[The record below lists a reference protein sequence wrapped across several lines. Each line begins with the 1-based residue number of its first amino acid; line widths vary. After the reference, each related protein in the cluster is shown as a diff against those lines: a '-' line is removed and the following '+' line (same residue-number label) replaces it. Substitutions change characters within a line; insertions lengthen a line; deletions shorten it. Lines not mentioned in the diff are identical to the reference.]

1 MKKTFTIL
9 YFLMISIVFADNYS
23 DRLLIYIDNS
33 VQNFQL
39 DEASGRTN
47 IEEINKEMDKVNA
60 LSISKW
66 LPYAR
71 PTDRDGDIYLNRYCV
86 ITLSSSRSDIG
97 DVISNFDFLESVYSS
112 EAMLIMKPTY
122 VPNDT
127 RWNQQY
133 GMALIE
139 ADLAYDLWD
148 IDGGDLPGYVEGDEI
163 VVAIADLGLEYSH
176 SDLVGNVW
184 QNLGEDADGDG
195 VVLVQSGNTWIFDPD
210 DENGIDDDEDGYED
224 NFIGW
229 DVSNNDNDP
238 TPENNNYDHGTN
250 VAGCVSASTNNNN
263 GVASVGWSIKIM
275 GMNNSDDGQYITD
288 GAQSILTSAQMG
300 ADVINMSWGGFG
312 SCGGYQSV
320 INNAY
325 NSYGSILVAS
335 SGNGGDDGNTNF
347 DLHSPS
353 CCNDVI
359 SVSAIGSNDNFGCWA
374 TGGATVDLCAPG
386 ESVWTT
392 NLNNSYGSY
401 WGTSFSSPITA
412 GAVAL
417 LWSRFPN
424 AEPDWVVDQI
434 ISTTD
439 EFSDMTGS
447 CQGVSLEG
455 MLGTGR
461 LNIYKALT
469 AGVYPSLFI
478 DDINYLNDS
487 DGDGVFNPGEQ
498 VKLKLVI
505 GNEVG
510 WADAENVVATI
521 SSDDDRIAFIDNSIT
536 FNNTI
541 PAGGSSFTL
550 IDHFLVF
557 AFDDAALGDI
567 PCTVH
572 LQAGLEEPYYTIDID
587 IDLKLSLDQ
596 YGFPIEGMV
605 VKSSPLISDV
615 DGNSIGEIYFGSDNG
630 NLYGYTIAGYP
641 QYGFPFS
648 AGDNIRS
655 SVAVGDVDN
664 DGVTEI
670 VFGSY
675 NGKLFVLSPFGSE
688 KMTYTQSGYIIGSP
702 ALVDLDGDEDL
713 EIIFTTQSGADGMVY
728 AIHHDGND
736 VDGFPADISEKMM
749 VGAAVGDIDNDGVYD
764 IVVCTWDDHVYAIDA
779 SGNTKSGFPFTST
792 NRFNAPP
799 TLVDIDG
806 DGYLEI
812 IAGNDNG
819 LLHILNHDGTEMASF
834 NTGDDIRG
842 GISVADLNDDGSLE
856 LLFVGYDD
864 MIHVWNPLDG
874 EELEGWPIDMD
885 YNSLTEPV
893 TADLDNDGDL
903 EVVTAMKNGTV
914 YVLHHDGTPF
924 FGFPTNL
931 GGNIESSPA
940 IGDLDGDGD
949 YEIAF
954 GTTQG
959 LQVFDIKT
967 DKGSRESWMLHRGS
981 LDRSGLYSM
990 TLLAT
995 DDLDDITP
1003 ENFYVSPN
1011 YPNPFNPSTQIDIYT
1026 DQKSDLTV
1034 NIFDAAGRLV
1044 NVLINKNLEAGTYSI
1059 KWEGNNRQGQSMPTG
1074 VYFIQV
1080 LSGTEV
1086 STQKIVLI
1094 K

>member
-9 YFLMISIVFADNYS
+9 YFLLIGVLFSDNYS

-33 VQNFQL
+33 VQNFQI
-39 DEASGRTN
+39 DETSGQTN
-47 IEEINKEMDKVNA
+47 IEEINKEMDKVDA

-86 ITLSSSRSDIG
+86 VMLSSSRSDIG
-97 DVISNFDFLESVYSS
+97 YVISSFDLLESVRSS
-112 EAMLIMKPTY
+112 EVMAIMKPTY

-148 IDGGDLPGYVEGDEI
+148 IDGGELPGYVEGDEI
-163 VVAIADLGLEYSH
+163 VVAITDLGLEYDH

-195 VVLVQSGNTWIFDPD
+195 VVLVQSGNTWIFDPG

-238 TPENNNYDHGTN
+238 MPENNSYDHGTN

-263 GVASVGWSIKIM
+263 GVASVGWSVKLM

-288 GAQSILTSAQMG
+288 GAQSILTAAQMG
-300 ADVINMSWGGFG
+300 ADVINMSWGSMS

-320 INNAY
+320 VNNAY
-325 NSYGSILVAS
+325 NTYGSILVGSA
-335 SGNGGDDGNTNF
+335 GNGGDDGNTNF
-347 DLHSPS
+347 DPHSPS
-353 CCNDVI
+353 GCSNVI
-359 SVSAIGSNDNFGCWA
+359 SVSAVGSNDNFGCWA
-374 TGGATVDLCAPG
+374 TAGTTVDLCAPG

-417 LWSRFPN
+417 LWSRFPS
-424 AEPDWVVDQI
+424 ADQDWIVNQI

-498 VKLKLVI
+498 VKVKLVI

-572 LQAGLEEPYYTIDID
+572 IQAGLEEPYYTIDID

-903 EVVTAMKNGTV
+903 EVVTAMKNGMV

-990 TLLAT
+990 TLLST

-1034 NIFDAAGRLV
+1034 NIFDATGRLV

-1059 KWEGNNRQGQSMPTG
+1059 KWEGNNRQGLSMPTG

>member
-9 YFLMISIVFADNYS
+9 YSLLIGVLFSDNYS

-33 VQNFQL
+33 VQNFQI
-39 DEASGRTN
+39 DETSGQTN
-47 IEEINKEMDKVNA
+47 IEEINKEMDKVDA

-86 ITLSSSRSDIG
+86 VMLSSSRSDIG
-97 DVISNFDFLESVYSS
+97 YVISSFDLLESVHSS
-112 EAMLIMKPTY
+112 EVMAIMKPTY

-148 IDGGDLPGYVEGDEI
+148 IDGGELPGYVEGDEI
-163 VVAIADLGLEYSH
+163 VVAITDLGLEYDH

-238 TPENNNYDHGTN
+238 MPENNSYDHGTN

-263 GVASVGWSIKIM
+263 GVASVGWSVKLM
-275 GMNNSDDGQYITD
+275 GMNNSNDGQYITD
-288 GAQSILTSAQMG
+288 GAQSILTAAQMG
-300 ADVINMSWGGFG
+300 ADVINMSWGSMS

-320 INNAY
+320 VNNAY
-325 NSYGSILVAS
+325 NTYGSILVGSA
-335 SGNGGDDGNTNF
+335 GNGGDDGNTNF
-347 DLHSPS
+347 DPHSPS
-353 CCNDVI
+353 GCSNVI
-359 SVSAIGSNDNFGCWA
+359 SVSAVGPNDNFGCWA
-374 TGGATVDLCAPG
+374 TAGTTVDLCAPG

-417 LWSRFPN
+417 LWSRFPS
-424 AEPDWVVDQI
+424 ADQDWIVNQI

-439 EFSDMTGS
+439 EFSDMTNS
-447 CQGVSLEG
+447 CDGVSLEG

-498 VKLKLVI
+498 VKVKLVI

-521 SSDDDRIAFIDNSIT
+521 SSDDDRIAFIDNTIT
-536 FNNTI
+536 FDNII

-557 AFDDAALGDI
+557 AFEDAALGDI

-572 LQAGLEEPYYTIDID
+572 LQAGLEEPYYTIDIEL
-587 IDLKLSLDQ
+587 DLKLSLNQ

-736 VDGFPADISEKMM
+736 VEGFPADISEKMM
-749 VGAAVGDIDNDGVYD
+749 VGAAVGDIDNDGVHD

-779 SGNTKSGFPFTST
+779 SGNTKSGFPFTSS
-792 NRFNAPP
+792 NRFNSPP

-812 IAGNDNG
+812 VAGNDDG
-819 LLHILNHDGTEMASF
+819 LLHILNHDGTEMTSF
-834 NTGDDIRG
+834 DTGDDIRG

-864 MIHVWNPLDG
+864 MIHVWNPSDN
-874 EELEGWPIDMD
+874 EELEGWPIDMN

-903 EVVTAMKNGTV
+903 EVVTAMKNGMV

-924 FGFPTNL
+924 YGFPTNL

-940 IGDLDGDGD
+940 IGDLDNDGD

-959 LQVFDIKT
+959 LQVFDIKSE
-967 DKGSRESWMLHRGS
+967 KGSRESWTLHRGN
-981 LDRSGLYSM
+981 LNRSGLYSM
-990 TLLAT
+990 TLVAT
-995 DDLDDITP
+995 DDIDDVVP
-1003 ENFYVSPN
+1003 ENFYVSSN

-1026 DQKSDLTV
+1026 NQQSDLTV

-1044 NVLINKNLEAGTYSI
+1044 NVLINKNLEAGTYSA
-1059 KWEGNNRQGQSMPTG
+1059 KWNGNNRQGQSMPTG

-1080 LSGTEV
+1080 MSGTEV
-1086 STQKIVLI
+1086 STQKLVLM